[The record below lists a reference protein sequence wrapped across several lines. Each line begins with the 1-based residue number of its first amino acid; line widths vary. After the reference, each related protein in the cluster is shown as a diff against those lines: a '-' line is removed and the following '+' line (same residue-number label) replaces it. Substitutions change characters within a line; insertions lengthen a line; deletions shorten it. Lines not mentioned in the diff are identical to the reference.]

1 VPRHQP
7 EDVAFAPVQL
17 TDVTGALARHYHVA
31 PVSRH
36 VQQHGLGK
44 IAVRVEHR
52 EAVTGSEVLR
62 D

>member
-1 VPRHQP
+1 
-7 EDVAFAPVQL
+7 
-17 TDVTGALARHYHVA
+17 VTGALARHYHVA

-44 IAVRVEHR
+44 IAARVEHR
-52 EAVTGSEVLR
+52 EALAGSEVLR

>member
-1 VPRHQP
+1 MPP
-7 EDVAFAPVQL
+7 TVALAPVRP
-17 TDVTGALARHYHVA
+17 TNVMGALARHYHVA

-44 IAVRVEHR
+44 IVVRVEHR
-52 EAVTGSEVLR
+52 EALAGSEVLR

>member
-1 VPRHQP
+1 MPP
-7 EDVAFAPVQL
+7 TVALAPVQPA
-17 TDVTGALARHYHVA
+17 DVMGALARHYHVA

-36 VQQHGLGK
+36 VQQHGLGN

-52 EAVTGSEVLR
+52 EALADSQVLR